1 MSTMGTPGTTAE
13 QEFDADGLPILRH
26 LSLQPAWLDTLREE
40 ALEPDLQIVDP
51 HHHLWEREGG
61 YLLDELIADTS
72 SGHNIVATVYSQCGY
87 AYRSTG
93 PVAMQ
98 PVGETEFVASV
109 ARQAEEHGLKT
120 RVCAGIVGHANL
132 ELGDDVA
139 PVLAAH
145 IDAGKGLFRGI
156 RHINARHEQFNGSL
170 LGRPPADL
178 FQRPAFRRGL
188 AQLQALGLSFD
199 AWLYHT
205 QIDQLTD
212 LARAFPEL
220 PIVLDH
226 VGGPVGVGPYRG
238 KRDVMFTEWQASMKE
253 LATCPNVRVK
263 LGGLSMAL
271 CGFDFHLQP
280 VPPSSEQLAAAWAP
294 LLQGSI
300 DLFGA
305 RRCMF
310 ESNFPVDKAM
320 CSYAVLWNAFKRVA
334 AGASADEKAWLF
346 KGTANEFYRLGLDAR
361 N

>member
-1 MSTMGTPGTTAE
+1 M
-13 QEFDADGLPILRH
+13 H
-26 LSLQPAWLDTLREE
+26 
-40 ALEPDLQIVDP
+40 
-51 HHHLWEREGG
+51 
-61 YLLDELIADTS
+61 
-72 SGHNIVATVYSQCGY
+72 
-87 AYRSTG
+87 
-93 PVAMQ
+93 

-109 ARQAEEHGLKT
+109 ARQAEERGLKT
-120 RVCAGIVGHANL
+120 RVCAGIVGHADL

-145 IDAGKGLFRGI
+145 IEAGQGLFRGI

-178 FQRPAFRRGL
+178 FQRPGFRRGL

-212 LARAFPEL
+212 LARAFPDL
-220 PIVLDH
+220 AIVLDH
-226 VGGPVGVGPYRG
+226 VGGPIGVGPYRG
-238 KRDVMFTEWQASMKE
+238 KRDVAFAEWQASMKE

-263 LGGLSMAL
+263 LGGLAMAL
-271 CGFDFHLQP
+271 CGFDFHKQP

-294 LLQGSI
+294 YLQGSI

-334 AGASADEKAWLF
+334 ASASADEKAWLF
-346 KGTANEFYRLGLDAR
+346 KGTANEFYRLGLDAL